1 MSIASTLANA
11 ASGLAAATR
20 TAELISSNV
29 ANANT
34 DGYGRRDIRLGSVVN
49 GTSGAGVRVIG
60 IDRNVDQI
68 AINDRRLADASLGN
82 SSTSSFY
89 FDGLQDAFG
98 TPETQGSLSARL
110 SSLESALVQAAG
122 APQSSENLQSVFNA
136 ARDVTGKINS
146 VAATIQDARQ
156 SADQQ
161 IANQVS
167 TVNNALLRIKDLNE
181 EIAQR
186 TNTGGDFATLMDQR
200 QQQIDQI
207 TSIIPVRELPRD
219 DGKIALITENGSI
232 LLDDNAAEIEFRST
246 LTITPDMTLEAGSLS
261 GLTIT
266 GAGSA
271 FGDGLAMISGGSL
284 SALFDV
290 RDTLAVNSQAQLDAF
305 SRDLVERFADPALDT
320 TLTAGDPGLFTD
332 RGAAL
337 DPLDEVGLSNR
348 LSLNALVDP
357 DQGGTVTRLR
367 DGLGAVTPGPV
378 GENGLLQAMSD
389 RLARSQEPVSGNF
402 LRSGSS
408 ASLVSELLSE
418 IGLSRTNAMAEQ
430 SFAAAQVAE
439 FKEAELRAGV
449 NTDQELQ
456 RLLLV
461 EKAFAANAKV
471 ITTVDEM
478 LDTLLRI

>member
-11 ASGLAAATR
+11 VSGLTAATR
-20 TAELISSNV
+20 AAELISSNV

-34 DGYGRRDIRLGSVVN
+34 EGYGRRDIQLGSVAN
-49 GTSGAGVRVIG
+49 GTSGAGVRITG
-60 IDRNVDQI
+60 IDRNVDQA
-68 AINDRRLADASLGN
+68 AINDRRLADAELG
-82 SSTSSFY
+82 SYATSAFY
-89 FDGLQDAFG
+89 FEGIQDAFG
-98 TPETQGSLSARL
+98 TPEQPGSLSARL
-110 SSLESALVQAAG
+110 AAFESALVEASG
-122 APQSSENLQSVFNA
+122 APQSVENLQSVFNTA
-136 ARDVTGKINS
+136 NAMTEKINAI
-146 VAATIQDARQ
+146 AATIQEARQ

-161 IANQVS
+161 IAVQIT
-167 TVNNALLRIKDLNE
+167 TVNNALVRVKELNE

-186 TNTGGDFATLMDQR
+186 SYSGGDTATLMDQR

-207 TSIIPVRELPRD
+207 TSIIPVRELQRD
-219 DGKIALITENGSI
+219 NGKVALITANGSI
-232 LLDDNAAEIEFRST
+232 LLDDNAAELAFSAT
-246 LTITPDMTLEAGSLS
+246 PTITPDMTIEAGSLS
-261 GLTIT
+261 ELTIT
-266 GAGSA
+266 GAGSS
-271 FGDGLAMISGGSL
+271 FGDGRAMISGGSL

-290 RDTLAVNSQAQLDAF
+290 RDILATNSQSQLDAY

-320 TLTAGDPGLFTD
+320 TLLPGDPGLFTD
-332 RGAAL
+332 RGAAF

-348 LSLNALVDP
+348 LSLNAMVDAE
-357 DQGGTVTRLR
+357 QGGAIWRLR
-367 DGLGAVTPGPV
+367 DGLGAITEGPV

-389 RLARSQEPVSGNF
+389 RLDLSQQPVSGTF

-408 ASLVSELLSE
+408 ASILSDLLSE

-439 FKEAELRAGV
+439 FTESELRAGV

-461 EKAFAANAKV
+461 EKAFAANARV

-478 LDTLLRI
+478 LDTILRI